1 MTGRNLAGKAAIVTG
16 AARGFGKAIALTLS
30 QRGAAVVVSD
40 IRSELAEAVVE
51 EIKSAEGEAIALSA
65 DISNEQDVKSMVAE
79 TLKRFGTVDIL
90 VNNAGIMSTISPMVS
105 ISLED
110 FQKMIEVNLTGTF
123 LCMKAV
129 LPIYKAKNSGKI
141 VNLSSSAGRSM
152 STFNGAHYTAS
163 KAGILGL
170 TRHAANE
177 AAPFN
182 ININAVTPGSFVTEG
197 GLELLP
203 GLTPEMTEQIE
214 QAIPIRRLGDPQD
227 LANLVAFLCSE
238 EASYITGATIDI
250 NGGDLMM

>member
-1 MTGRNLAGKAAIVTG
+1 MSDRNLAGNVAIVTG
-16 AARGFGKAIALTLS
+16 AARGFGRAIALTLAE
-30 QRGAAVVVSD
+30 RGAAVVVCD
-40 IRSELAEAVVE
+40 IRSELAEEVVE
-51 EIKSAEGEAIALSA
+51 EIKSGGGEAIALTA
-65 DISNEQDVKSMVAE
+65 DIAIEEDVNRLIVE

-90 VNNAGIMSTISPMVS
+90 VNNAGIMSTTSPMES
-105 ISLED
+105 ILLEE
-110 FQKMIEVNLTGTF
+110 FQKMIEVNLMGTF

-129 LPIYKAKNSGKI
+129 LPIYKSKKSGKI

-182 ININAVTPGSFVTEG
+182 ININAVTPGSFITEG
-197 GLELLP
+197 GMELLP

-214 QAIPIRRLGDPQD
+214 KAIPIRRLGDPQD

-238 EASYITGATIDI
+238 KASYITGATIDI

>member
-1 MTGRNLAGKAAIVTG
+1 MRDRNLAGKVAIVTG
-16 AARGFGKAIALTLS
+16 AARGLGKATAITLA
-30 QRGAAVVVSD
+30 QRGAAVVVCD
-40 IRSELAEAVVE
+40 NRCELAEAVVE
-51 EIKSAEGEAIALSA
+51 EIKDNGGEAMAFVA
-65 DISNEQDVKSMVAE
+65 DISNEAEVEGMVAE
-79 TLKRFGTVDIL
+79 TLKRYGTVDIM
-90 VNNAGIMSTISPMVS
+90 VNNAGIMSTSSPMET
-105 ISLED
+105 IPFEE
-110 FQKMIEVNLTGTF
+110 FQKMIKVNLTGTF

-129 LPIYKAKNSGKI
+129 LPILKAKQNGKI

-177 AAPFN
+177 SAPFN

-214 QAIPIRRLGDPQD
+214 EAIPIRRLGEPQD